1 LGVAELWRSAGDAIL
16 DVMQFSPRYA
26 ATCLFATI
34 VTLNEDARRLGS
46 PTDNAIAQA
55 QPPWSGR
62 LQIPPEERGF
72 TDGTGRFVLPLCA
85 HFGEAFSA
93 FVRRASAVESQLTA
107 IRAAGYDCVRVW
119 VNLGFHQDGWK
130 NREVTPFRFSGD
142 DGTLVEPT
150 PEYYGRLA
158 AFLQLLDRLGLRLH
172 LTQGDLNRVSAA
184 DIARHYARIASL
196 VKEHRLDHV
205 VALVEAINEN
215 HVNGDFPL
223 SALRQWVEPFKHL
236 GFIVA
241 SSCGCLDD
249 DPAGVAAYSQGF
261 SVRYYHGYRL
271 GNAVD
276 RLRRIFATTYLAA
289 PRAPRLAWEGEPIGP
304 NDQPGLG
311 VSGNH
316 TEDVEELGLLPVQ
329 RFIARGAWTYMSQ
342 YGVWW
347 NGPIEKQ
354 SGFRVVP
361 AMRTVLENF
370 ASEVMTWPTLVH
382 GGREEAALASP
393 IGYHSPGGP
402 REGPARIDQA
412 ISADRRKVAAVVY
425 GGTGRKPVQNRMGC
439 TARLTVV
446 RPRDDET
453 VQTDS
458 FTLAPGETLDLD
470 YRVGRLLLAT
480 CIDRGAPLAIHNRAV
495 Q

>member
-1 LGVAELWRSAGDAIL
+1 MHLSPFHVAL
-16 DVMQFSPRYA
+16 
-26 ATCLFATI
+26 CLFATI
-34 VTLNEDARRLGS
+34 VTLHAGAPRLAS
-46 PTDNAIAQA
+46 ATHNSIAQA
-55 QPPWSGR
+55 QPPWGGR
-62 LQIPPEERGF
+62 LQIAPAEGGF
-72 TDGTGRFVLPLCA
+72 IDATGRVVLPLCA

-93 FVRRASAVESQLTA
+93 FVRRAAAVESQLAA

-130 NREVTPFRFSGD
+130 NREVTPFRFRGD
-142 DGTLVEPT
+142 DGTQVEPT
-150 PEYYGRLA
+150 PEYYERLV
-158 AFLQLLDRLGLRLH
+158 AFLQLLDRVGLRLH

-184 DIARHYARIASL
+184 DITRHYARIASL
-196 VKEHRLDHV
+196 VQEHRLEHV

-223 SALRQWVEPFKHL
+223 SALRQWVEPFKRL

-249 DPAGVAAYSQGF
+249 DPEGVAAYSHGF

-276 RLRRIFATTYLAA
+276 RLRRIFATSYLAA

-304 NDQPGLG
+304 NDQTGLG

-316 TEDVEELGLLPVQ
+316 TEDVEELGLLAVQ

-347 NGPIEKQ
+347 NGPIDKQ

-361 AMRTVLENF
+361 AMRKVLEDF
-370 ASEVMTWPTLVH
+370 ASDVMAWPTLVH
-382 GGREEAALASP
+382 GGRDEAVLASP
-393 IGYHSPGGP
+393 IGYHAPGGP
-402 REGPARIDQA
+402 REGPARMDQA

-446 RPRDDET
+446 RPREDET

-458 FTLAPGETLDLD
+458 FTLGPGETLDLD
-470 YRVGRLLLAT
+470 YRIGRLLLAT
-480 CIDRGAPLAIHNRAV
+480 CTDRSAPLAIDVEPSNHPASVRFGTGLWHN
-495 Q
+495 